1 MQLTL
6 LSSGPQSAAA
16 LHGLFAP
23 ESTIDTPMGDVICI
37 TNTSGDLSVAGL
49 RFTPDTDA
57 ALRAFTPSPARPS
70 TSTVS
75 STLAELGLAPGEWP
89 ILDDESV
96 AFAVARNYWR
106 ARGETAATCAQL
118 QSPAAEARVIPAT
131 NEPVEL
137 HVIEENEAGERSSR
151 PVARWLGDADRGEPQ
166 GFGVAGL
173 EQSTPSPGVLDA
185 LRSSDVAV
193 LTPMSPVLDGPGL
206 LGVPGVRDALRG
218 TAARVVVMSPVGLPT
233 SRDGDAERSAWSQAG
248 LEMTSAQV
256 AKLYADF
263 ADVLLIDEDEAQGSY
278 PGRLNVTRAPL
289 ARALVGD
296 VEAAR
301 EVRTTVLGA

>member
-16 LHGLFAP
+16 LHGLFRVG
-23 ESTIDTPMGDVICI
+23 SNVDTPIGDVICV
-37 TNTSGDLSVAGL
+37 TNTAGDLSVAGL

-57 ALRAFTPSPARPS
+57 AVRAFSPAPARTS
-70 TSTVS
+70 TSSVA
-75 STLAELGLAPGEWP
+75 STLAELGLAPGAWP

-96 AFAVARNYWR
+96 AFAVARGYWR
-106 ARGETAATCAQL
+106 ARGESAAACAQL
-118 QSPAAEARVIPAT
+118 QGPDASARILPAT

-151 PVARWLGDADRGEPQ
+151 PVARWLGDAERCAPQ

-185 LRSSDVAV
+185 LRGSDVVV

-218 TAARVVVMSPVGLPT
+218 TSARVVVMSPVGLPT
-233 SRDGDAERSAWSQAG
+233 SRDTDAERSAWAQAG

-263 ADVLLIDEDEAQGSY
+263 ADVLLIDENEAPGSY
-278 PGRLNVTRAPL
+278 PGRLTVSRAPL
-289 ARALVGD
+289 ARALAGD
-296 VEAAR
+296 ADAAR
-301 EVRTTVLGA
+301 EVRTAILGA